1 MNEHERHSQPHSE
14 AGFSLD
20 KKVALITGGGR
31 GIGVGIAE
39 IFLEAGATV
48 IINAL
53 TDVHLAKVVARLRL
67 SHGDRVIGLVGDA
80 ASAAG
85 AGDIVARAT
94 DHAGSIDI
102 LVNGVGDAIVGPL
115 IEDARQ
121 ELAMAAPRIQSIIDL
136 NMMSA
141 IHCTRAVGSG
151 MIQRKSGRIINMTGV
166 IGGLKGESG
175 LSIYSAAKAGV
186 AGFTRSLA
194 REWAPYGITVNAI
207 APGVFPDMENLP
219 PEHYQMI
226 EATYL
231 GRIPLG
237 RFGRPR
243 EIGYLALYL
252 AADASQYLS
261 GQMLVL
267 DGGLSA

>member
-141 IHCTRAVGSG
+141 IHCTRAAS
-151 MIQRKSGRIINMTGV
+151 
-166 IGGLKGESG
+166 
-175 LSIYSAAKAGV
+175 SICRASSAG
-186 AGFTRSLA
+186 
-194 REWAPYGITVNAI
+194 
-207 APGVFPDMENLP
+207 
-219 PEHYQMI
+219 
-226 EATYL
+226 
-231 GRIPLG
+231 
-237 RFGRPR
+237 
-243 EIGYLALYL
+243 
-252 AADASQYLS
+252 
-261 GQMLVL
+261 
-267 DGGLSA
+267 

>member
-1 MNEHERHSQPHSE
+1 MNEHERHSKPHSE
-14 AGFSLD
+14 TGFSLD

-53 TDVHLAKVVARLRL
+53 TDVHLAKVVSRLKL
-67 SHGDRVIGLVGDA
+67 SHGDRVIGLAGDA
-80 ASAAG
+80 ASDAG
-85 AGDIVARAT
+85 ARDIVARAT
-94 DHAGSIDI
+94 DGAGSIEI

-115 IEDARQ
+115 IEDAGR

-141 IHCTRAVGSG
+141 VHCTRAVGSG

-219 PEHYQMI
+219 PEHYQII
-226 EATYL
+226 EETYL
-231 GRIPLG
+231 GRIPMG

-252 AADASQYLS
+252 AADVSQYLS
-261 GQMLVL
+261 GQILVL